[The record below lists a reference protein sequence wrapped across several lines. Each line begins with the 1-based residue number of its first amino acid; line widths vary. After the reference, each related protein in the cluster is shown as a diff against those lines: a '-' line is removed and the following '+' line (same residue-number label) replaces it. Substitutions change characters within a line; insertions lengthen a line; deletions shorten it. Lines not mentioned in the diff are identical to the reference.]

1 MISAEHGGTIMI
13 PREQGMTRFYV
24 QIRGEQASR
33 IAAARRRHREKNSS
47 AVGDTQIHDHGITPA
62 EALEQ
67 LNRIMA
73 PWRVDFAGPMSWFAV
88 WRVNERVARYFSSPD
103 QRVHIGGDAA

>member
-1 MISAEHGGTIMI
+1 MI

-24 QIRGEQASR
+24 QIRGEKAAR
-33 IAAARRRHREKNSS
+33 IAAARRRNRAKSS
-47 AVGDTQIHDHGITPA
+47 SVGDTQIYDHGITPA

-67 LNRIMA
+67 LNRVMA

>member
-1 MISAEHGGTIMI
+1 MI

-24 QIRGEQASR
+24 QIRGEEAAR
-33 IAAARRRHREKNSS
+33 IAAARRRSREKSS
-47 AVGDTQIHDHGITPA
+47 AVGDTQIHDHGITPD
-62 EALEQ
+62 EALQQ

-73 PWRVDFAGPMSWFAV
+73 PWRVDFTGPMSWFAV
-88 WRVNERVARYFSSPD
+88 WRVNERVARYFSTPD

>member
-1 MISAEHGGTIMI
+1 
-13 PREQGMTRFYV
+13 MTRFYV
-24 QIRGEQASR
+24 QIRGEKAAR
-33 IAAARRRHREKNSS
+33 IAAARRRSRENNNNNNNSS
-47 AVGDTQIHDHGITPA
+47 GVGDTQIHDHGITPA